1 MGEWRKGREGS
12 IKSISQNWMVKSVIA
27 VVEVDLN
34 RIVVR
39 SMDRHDQD
47 AKQSRRMMLSASTN
61 TPTNYEQFTTA
72 HLPLNI
78 YIRITEKKTDYAKA
92 FYELHC
98 CQFICRS
105 EHVLVNSIIRFQFE
119 FRPKHWLWLGLRFT
133 STH

>member
-1 MGEWRKGREGS
+1 
-12 IKSISQNWMVKSVIA
+12 MVKSVIA

-78 YIRITEKKTDYAKA
+78 YIRITEKKPTTPRHSTSYIAASSFVDRNMYSLIVSSDSNSSSGPSTD
-92 FYELHC
+92 FDLGFVSLQHT
-98 CQFICRS
+98 
-105 EHVLVNSIIRFQFE
+105 NFE
-119 FRPKHWLWLGLRFT
+119 AIPRNETKINIFEA
-133 STH
+133 